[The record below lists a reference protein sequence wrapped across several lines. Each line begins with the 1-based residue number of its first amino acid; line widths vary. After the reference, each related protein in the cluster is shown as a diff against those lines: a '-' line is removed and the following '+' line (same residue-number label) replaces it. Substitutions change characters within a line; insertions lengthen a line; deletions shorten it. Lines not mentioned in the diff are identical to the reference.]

1 MDNLTIKE
9 VTLEELDRMCR
20 AAYDEDKE
28 QCVEQLFKL
37 LKTTRSFH
45 HSLTSMRYTTDEYGR
60 EYVLFDIE
68 NIDGNVDVYKVN
80 VTADSCVALIKDVW
94 ETIYRIA

>member
-9 VTLEELDRMCR
+9 VTFEELDKMCR
-20 AAYDEDKE
+20 PVYDEDKE

-45 HSLTSMRYTTDEYGR
+45 YSLTSMKYTTNECG

-68 NIDGNVDVYKVN
+68 DIDGNVDTYKVN

-94 ETIYRIA
+94 TTIYMIA

>member
-20 AAYDEDKE
+20 PAYDEDKE
-28 QCVEQLFKL
+28 KCVEQLFKL

-45 HSLTSMRYTTDEYGR
+45 YSLTSMRYTTNEYG

-68 NIDGNVDVYKVN
+68 DIEGNVDIYKVN

-94 ETIYRIA
+94 ETIYEIA

>member
-45 HSLTSMRYTTDEYGR
+45 NSLTSMRYTTDEYGR
-60 EYVLFDIE
+60 EYVLFGIE
-68 NIDGNVDVYKVN
+68 DIDGNVDTHKVN
-80 VTADSCVALIKDVW
+80 VTADSCVALIQDVW
-94 ETIYRIA
+94 TTIYTIA

>member
-1 MDNLTIKE
+1 MSNLTIKE
-9 VTLEELDRMCR
+9 VTLEELDKMCR
-20 AAYDEDKE
+20 RTYDEDKE

-45 HSLTSMRYTTDEYGR
+45 YSLTSMRYTSDEHG

-68 NIDGNVDVYKVN
+68 DVNGNVDIYKVN

>member
-9 VTLEELDRMCR
+9 VTFEELDRMCR
-20 AAYDEDKE
+20 PAYDEDKE

-37 LKTTRSFH
+37 LKATRSFH
-45 HSLTSMRYTTDEYGR
+45 YSLTSMIYTTDEYG

-68 NIDGNVDVYKVN
+68 DIEGNVDTYKVN

-94 ETIYRIA
+94 ETIYMIA